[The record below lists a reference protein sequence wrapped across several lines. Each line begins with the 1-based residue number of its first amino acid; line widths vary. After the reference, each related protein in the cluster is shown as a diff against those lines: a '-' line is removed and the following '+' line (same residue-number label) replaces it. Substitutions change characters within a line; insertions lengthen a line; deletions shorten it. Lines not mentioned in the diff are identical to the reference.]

1 MRAVK
6 LNVPRALKFKQAAY
20 AAGSRASKRKFIKA
34 AGKSGPI
41 DPNDLVGAFWDAN
54 RSLWNVQKTMRNDL
68 AAANTLNTPKN
79 EIFESVKRINK
90 NDLGYMLGDTFKPY
104 KPSKSIIATM
114 AINAQ
119 KLGLENPFRQAGPA
133 IYKILR
139 ELFRLK
145 LSPGSEF
152 PAFVNPLRPAP
163 ETIEGQQGSL
173 IPKNVPIQTPEVSEE
188 VVRTSALPS
197 NVNQNTGLT
206 HVEEGLLS
214 NEEKAMRLR
223 QRGMTA

>member
-1 MRAVK
+1 
-6 LNVPRALKFKQAAY
+6 
-20 AAGSRASKRKFIKA
+20 
-34 AGKSGPI
+34 
-41 DPNDLVGAFWDAN
+41 
-54 RSLWNVQKTMRNDL
+54 MRNDL

-152 PAFVNPLRPAP
+152 PDFVNPLRPTGRDKQSSITP
-163 ETIEGQQGSL
+163 
-173 IPKNVPIQTPEVSEE
+173 NVPIQTQEVSEE

-206 HVEEGLLS
+206 RIDEALLS